1 MACEAEAEEMACETE
16 MVCEA
21 AERPCAGEA
30 HEMGSQSESAA
41 WEMPCGCCGAER
53 LHAGLCSCR
62 WETACEP
69 ESEMPRIHEPESEM
83 SRIPSSSFSPEPT
96 ESEI

>member
-1 MACEAEAEEMACETE
+1 MACETE

-41 WEMPCGCCGAER
+41 CNPEMPCGCCGAQR
-53 LHAGLCSCR
+53 LHAGLCGCR

-69 ESEMPRIHEPESEM
+69 ESEMPRI
-83 SRIPSSSFSPEPT
+83 PSSSFSPEPT